1 MQLISVMLSVVTL
14 GSNVVKKG
22 TGICLT
28 IGEAF
33 TLRTRNLR
41 HVPDR
46 ELTSPGPSLGL
57 EPFCDSEKKNHK
69 PVGRSEK
76 GFVL

>member
-1 MQLISVMLSVVTL
+1 MQFASVMLSVVTL
-14 GSNVVKKG
+14 GSNAVKKG

-33 TLRTRNLR
+33 TWRTRNLK

-46 ELTSPGPSLGL
+46 ELTSAGPSLGL
-57 EPFCDSEKKNHK
+57 EPFCDSEKKK
-69 PVGRSEK
+69 QPVGRGEK